1 MINFDAYRHNPK
13 AAATL
18 IAREG
23 FCSNCPMYEKCG
35 AAPAHDY
42 DKCFEMWMR
51 FFKFSTETLGSVDD
65 FSEILS
71 VMIDC
76 EKCTVKELYKCDFSD
91 IQYCGSVFGRWLRK
105 ETSTCQE
112 SRQVE
117 EEYDGVNH
125 PDHYMLV
132 DGVEVIDVIKEILT
146 RSDFTAIQ
154 GCYLGNVI
162 KYILRADMK
171 NGKEDYKKAQK
182 YLEWL
187 IQSM

>member
-1 MINFDAYRHNPK
+1 MINFDVYKYNPT

-23 FCSNCPMYEKCG
+23 YCSSCPMYEKCG
-35 AAPAHDY
+35 AAPTHDY

-51 FFKFSTETLGSVDD
+51 FFKFSPEILGSVDD
-65 FSEILS
+65 FSDILS
-71 VMIDC
+71 IMIDC
-76 EKCTVKELYKCDFSD
+76 DKCTTAKEDECDDNNIMDCASTFIKWLGKD
-91 IQYCGSVFGRWLRK
+91 I
-105 ETSTCQE
+105 STCQE
-112 SRQVE
+112 NRQVE
-117 EEYDGVNH
+117 ESDNVNH

-132 DGVEVIDVIKEILT
+132 DGVEVIDVINEILT

-154 GCYLGNVI
+154 GFYLGNVI

-171 NGKEDYKKAQK
+171 NGKEDYKKTQK

-187 IQSM
+187 IESM